1 MAGKMNKDTLQC
13 RFTPWASGNL
23 CVGNTHYRF
32 FQNEYFGDFL
42 NSFCSSLNKTNEK
55 IAELLLGYDEDGKDY
70 SRTVG
75 RYNNRLLFGST
86 IDTKG
91 IQGKLVDM
99 LRRLQ
104 ENKTFNP
111 DNHIYIEKIEP
122 YEKEKFHYCWEDSL
136 SKWKDISNYSN
147 KQKNQ
152 IIAGQIYELLDIMTE
167 SDFYNLKPIDQ
178 SDAENDYYNTL
189 ISEIYSIIDNLYLDA
204 PKLNEKWISIMKTVE
219 GLIHRHEF
227 PGIYDD
233 LWIRANEAI
242 TYFDIAYDI
251 AESNLELFER
261 VKNGTAGF
269 GFCID
274 INQDMIRRRK
284 KYMHDKKQQ
293 DVSGNTH
300 RSEVQLLEEEMKTAL
315 KRILSSEFKEA
326 L

>member
-1 MAGKMNKDTLQC
+1 MRIG
-13 RFTPWASGNL
+13 SGPKRRWEI
-23 CVGNTHYRF
+23 V
-32 FQNEYFGDFL
+32 
-42 NSFCSSLNKTNEK
+42 
-55 IAELLLGYDEDGKDY
+55 I
-70 SRTVG
+70 
-75 RYNNRLLFGST
+75 GST

-147 KQKNQ
+147 KQRNQ

-178 SDAENDYYNTL
+178 SDAENDYYNTQ

-233 LWIRANEAI
+233 LWIRANEAV